1 MSKPSAGFWI
11 RAAVVVAVIALLGA
25 AWKWTRL
32 SEWADPERLAQLFE
46 PYRTNWLVFPA
57 SIVVFV
63 VAELFLFP
71 VTVLIFV
78 CGLAF
83 GPWLGT
89 LYAFAGSLAS
99 AVVPFLI
106 GRRLGRDKLERL
118 GGSIVLKLEKALDK
132 RGLIAVFLV
141 RKIPAP
147 YTLVNLVCGASP
159 LSLRDFVLGTILGMG
174 TGIVLITVISGQ
186 LMDMLRH
193 PELKQVVIGLV
204 LLFVPVVFAI
214 LLQKRLNRRLEVE
227 S

>member
-1 MSKPSAGFWI
+1 
-11 RAAVVVAVIALLGA
+11 VILVFVALLAA
-25 AWKWTRL
+25 AWKWTGLR
-32 SEWADPERLAQLFE
+32 EWADPERLAHLFE
-46 PYRTNWLVFPA
+46 PYRTNWLAFPA
-57 SIVVFV
+57 SIIVFV
-63 VAELFLFP
+63 VAELCLFP

-83 GPWLGT
+83 GPWIGT
-89 LYAFAGSLAS
+89 LYALVGSLAS

-106 GRRLGRDKLERL
+106 GRRLGREKLEHM
-118 GGSIVLKLEKALDK
+118 GGSIVRRLERVLDK
-132 RGLIAVFLV
+132 RGLVAVFLV

-193 PELKQVVIGLV
+193 PEAGQIAIGLL
-204 LLFVPVVFAI
+204 LLFVPVVIAMA
-214 LLQKRLNRRLEVE
+214 LQRVLNKRLEAE